1 MFGKKKIRILHPLAQ
16 EFYSYHLGPRYDPGA
31 QAETFNPHFQ
41 NPVYLF
47 RGAGRVAGAMRVF
60 EHPQRWFHQQT
71 GINGVPTQA
80 GFLRSQPLLDP
91 EDLG

>member
-1 MFGKKKIRILHPLAQ
+1 MHPLAS
-16 EFYSYHLGPRYDPGA
+16 EFYSYHLGTRFDPGA
-31 QAETFNPHFQ
+31 QAEAFNPHFQ

-47 RGAGRVAGAMRVF
+47 RGAGRVAGSLRVF
-60 EHPQRWFHQQT
+60 EPFPQRWFRQQT
-71 GINGVPTQA
+71 GIVGVPTQA